1 MWRQSTGQELYR
13 PGPGLAGC
21 GEAGAEGSL
30 LQAGE
35 GVREGNG
42 GGFGKIKAPSKTGMA
57 YGDSS
62 SDTEREEIYS
72 QRKHLPH

>member
-1 MWRQSTGQELYR
+1 MWSSQQARSSTR
-13 PGPGLAGC
+13 PGPGLASC

-42 GGFGKIKAPSKTGMA
+42 GGVGKRKAPSETGMA

-62 SDTEREEIYS
+62 SDTEWEEIYS
-72 QRKHLPH
+72 QRKNLPH